1 MLERML
7 PETYNLKYKI
17 QQDVSANVSAN
28 VVEFKFVDGPKSR
41 SIEDQEF
48 INQQMEDL
56 KEKYSTNDIIDVTP
70 ENDAEANQ

>member
-1 MLERML
+1 M
-7 PETYNLKYKI
+7 
-17 QQDVSANVSAN
+17 
-28 VVEFKFVDGPKSR
+28 VEFKFVDGPKSR

-70 ENDAEANQ
+70 VTDSEGEGE